1 MIPAATSLIA
11 GIKSARTFLT
21 LAVVLVAAATL
32 YVWWQGAETA
42 RLKALAERNDLWSRA
57 VNICEAAGL
66 PFSPT
71 GTQRPDAGVAC
82 LQTVRELRAFRR
94 ETVTGS
100 LDVALA
106 AIERQRGKEAADAAL
121 ALAYGQRAS
130 EALSRMEAADAAV
143 EDDRVGGGWAAA
155 VNELGGLRD

>member
-1 MIPAATSLIA
+1 MIPAASSLIA

-21 LAVVLVAAATL
+21 LAVVLAAAATL

-42 RLKALAERNDLWSRA
+42 RLKALAERNDLWARA
-57 VNICEAAGL
+57 VNICEAAGM

-71 GTQRPDAGVAC
+71 GTQRGDAGVVC

>member
-1 MIPAATSLIA
+1 MPPIASLIA

-57 VNICEAAGL
+57 VNLCEAAGM

-71 GTQRPDAGVAC
+71 GTARENAGVAC
-82 LQTVRELRAFRR
+82 LQTVRELRAFQG

-100 LDVALA
+100 LDAALA
-106 AIERQRGKEAADAAL
+106 AIERQRGKETADAAL
-121 ALAYGQRAS
+121 ALAYGQRAAD
-130 EALSRMEAADAAV
+130 ALSRMEAADAAV

-155 VNELGGLRD
+155 VNELGGLR